1 MTKSLQK
8 GYIPALD
15 GLRALSIILVLLAH
29 LQFYHGMPGSFGVTV
44 FFFVSGF
51 LITGLLL
58 KEYERKNTIDF
69 KNFYIRRI
77 LRLYPALLALI
88 LLNIVLSNFG
98 YVTLN
103 KQALF
108 AALFYYQNYFY
119 LFSPFHLRSFRS
131 LWSLAVEEHFYLL
144 FPWIFI
150 LTVKRF
156 KTIVS
161 VIIAIIIISLCS
173 RLLITHFWG
182 INDFAKEY
190 TYTAT
195 ECRADSILYGCLS
208 AVLIYFNAEFYNRLY
223 LSVVAFIIAFIAL
236 FLSLANQR
244 QYFDQT
250 FIYTVQGL
258 SLFIIVPAL
267 VYNNKLITFNKFL
280 SSGIMTFIGRL
291 SYSLYLFHPVGYWL
305 AEQMIPH
312 KSVLQ
317 MILCVIVSFILAFL
331 SYTLIETPVM
341 SVRKKFGSIAV
352 T

>member
-8 GYIPALD
+8 GYVPALD
-15 GLRALSIILVLLAH
+15 GLRALSIIIVLLAH
-29 LQFYHGMPGSFGVTV
+29 LQFYHGMPGGLGVTV

-58 KEYERKNTIDF
+58 KEYEHKGKIDF
-69 KNFYIRRI
+69 KNFYIRRF

-88 LLNIVLSNFG
+88 LLNIILSNFG

-103 KQALF
+103 KQALL
-108 AALFYYQNYFY
+108 AASFYYQNYFY
-119 LFSPFHLRSFRS
+119 LFSPLRLRSFRI
-131 LWSLAVEEHFYLL
+131 LWSLAIEEHFYLL
-144 FPWIFI
+144 FPLIFI

-156 KTIVS
+156 KTIAS
-161 VIIAIIIISLCS
+161 VIIAIIIVSLCC
-173 RLLITHFWG
+173 RLLITHLYG

-208 AVLIYFNAEFYNRLY
+208 AILIYFDVKFYSRLY
-223 LSVVAFIIAFIAL
+223 LSVVAFVIAFIAV
-236 FLSLANQR
+236 FLSLANQS

-267 VYNNKLITFNKFL
+267 VYNTRLITLNKFL
-280 SSGIMTFIGRL
+280 SSGVMRYIGRL
-291 SYSLYLFHPVGYWL
+291 SYSLYLFHPIGYWL
-305 AEQMIPH
+305 GEQFIPH
-312 KSVLQ
+312 KSVFQ
-317 MILCVIVSFILAFL
+317 MIVSVIVSFILAFL
-331 SYTLIETPVM
+331 SYKIIETPIM
-341 SVRKKFGSIAV
+341 SVRKKFGSVAV